1 MNLPVRVRLHLL
13 GRLELS
19 FDEESTPVRVT
30 NRKARALLAYLAM
43 APGQAARREELATL
57 LWGDCSDQ
65 QARQSLRQ
73 SLLLLRKDLR
83 GADFVLSNSEMVQL
97 AKDRWSVDA
106 AEFAELTRS
115 ALPEDLKRAATLFA
129 GDFAAG
135 FHTEEEGFDEWIS
148 AQRLRV
154 QRAATRLCETF
165 AQRPDLVADPE
176 AALGVSEHLLALD
189 PLRED
194 WQRLVLIIHARYRG
208 KGEALSLGEHFS
220 QILHRELG
228 QGPEPATLNLL
239 ARIRAEELTPINW
252 SPSRQPSRGVSST
265 APDPVPSVPG
275 SNPFS
280 NRAPAPAPRRHPPAR
295 QALILLSV
303 LAVLAAL
310 GFATLHQSQE
320 RLPAASMADRSTPP
334 APNQIEYWK
343 PPSAVAKG
351 EWASGV
357 IPIVILPFSAL
368 SQDGGS
374 PSGERATSVADM
386 LTDDLTNILSRNK
399 MFRVISRQTA
409 RKFQDRPLDVDAMR
423 AQLHVRYI
431 LEGSVRVL
439 GDRLRVNVELVD
451 ASNKAAVWSERI
463 ERDGTDRYS
472 LQDEIVAR
480 LARELHLEVLP
491 LESARLRNDPD
502 ADALVHRGWAAMNM
516 AFAKTD
522 THQFAK
528 AETLFKQALE
538 RDPQNLSAMIG
549 LGAYHANVGAQVLDT
564 NSKAHLETAQQI
576 LTEVLTRSPNNGV
589 APFYLGLVHGASG
602 RLEEAL
608 AAFKLA
614 VENNPSH
621 AGAHAHIGH
630 ALARMERAAEGLEH
644 LHYALRLSP
653 RDPNLA
659 YWYEFI
665 GSAEM
670 ALGQYRE
677 AIAHFSKSAALNPGY
692 PRSWAGLSAASAL
705 AGDLEAARKHAGK
718 LREFAPGADNEAL
731 IRRFG
736 RNEKQSPKL
745 HEGLRLALAPVA
757 DSWQSPRL
765 PSHTD
770 AAPPVQAS
778 EVTAIAVMPF
788 TTHGDTQAQA
798 QHAAE
803 AVTNDLTNVLSRVP
817 ALRVISRQ
825 TMQHY
830 AGQKADVAAIGAEL
844 GVRYLLEGNMR
855 IHGDKLRV
863 NVELTDPSTRQS
875 LWTLRLDRDP
885 GNLYGLQDEIVGRLG
900 RELHYE
906 IYKIESERAS
916 DNPSIR
922 QLAFRG
928 WNLLIN
934 HADFG
939 LDHLDRAKEIFDQ
952 ILAQEPANL
961 TAQHGL
967 GWYHG
972 LAGTL
977 RLDAHSAAHL
987 EKAEA
992 ILAEIVRSLPNNSAA
1007 HFMTG
1012 LLQRTRG
1019 RLEDALVSYQRAL
1032 EINPSFA
1039 SAYAHIGHTLIQ
1051 LGRPSEGIN
1060 QIRYALRLSPR
1071 DAARSHWLRFL
1082 GEGEAEAGDPRSAV
1096 ETLGRSY
1103 AINPKQPLTLRA
1115 FAATHA
1121 LLGNTDE
1128 VRRLLSEIKAAA
1140 PHMTGE
1146 QLAHGSARGFK
1157 MMPEMAKGWR
1167 LALAS
1172 AS

>member
-1 MNLPVRVRLHLL
+1 MNPPVRVRLQLL
-13 GRLELS
+13 GRLELF
-19 FDEESTPVRVT
+19 FDQDSAPVRIT
-30 NRKARALLAYLAM
+30 NRKARALLAFLAM
-43 APGQAARREELATL
+43 APGHAARREELAAL

-73 SLLLLRKDLR
+73 SLLLVRKDLGR
-83 GADFVLSNSEMVQL
+83 ADFILSNSEMVQL
-97 AKDRWSVDA
+97 PGDRWSVDA
-106 AEFAELTRS
+106 VEFEELTKS
-115 ALPEDLKRAATLFA
+115 SVPADLDRAARLFA

-135 FHTEEEGFDEWIS
+135 FHTEEDGFDEWIS

-165 AQRPDLVADPE
+165 AERPELVADPE
-176 AALGVSEHLLALD
+176 AALGASERLLALD

-208 KGEALSLGEHFS
+208 KGETLLLGKHFG
-220 QILHRELG
+220 QILRRELG
-228 QGPEPATLNLL
+228 EGPEPATLELL
-239 ARIRAEELTPINW
+239 ARIRADEFTPISS
-252 SPSRQPSRGVSST
+252 SPSRDVSSA
-265 APDPVPSVPG
+265 APDTDPA
-275 SNPFS
+275 
-280 NRAPAPAPRRHPPAR
+280 APAAGPIPGRALAPRHRTPAH
-295 QALILLSV
+295 QAFALLGFV
-303 LAVLAAL
+303 VVLAAL
-310 GFATLHQSQE
+310 GLATLYQLQKRPPVS
-320 RLPAASMADRSTPP
+320 SIADRSTPP
-334 APNQIEYWK
+334 APSQIEYWK
-343 PPSAVAKG
+343 LPSSAAQG

-357 IPIVILPFSAL
+357 IPIVILPFSPI
-368 SQDGGS
+368 SEDGKS
-374 PSGERATSVADM
+374 PFGETANSVADM

-409 RKFQDRPLDVDAMR
+409 RRFQDRPLDLDAVR
-423 AQLHVRYI
+423 TELHVRYI

-439 GDRLRVNVELVD
+439 GDKLRVNVELVD
-451 ASNKAAVWSERI
+451 AASKAAVWSERI
-463 ERDGTDRYS
+463 ERDGIDRYS

-491 LESARLRNDPD
+491 LESDRRRNDPD
-502 ADALVHRGWAAMNM
+502 ADALVYRGWAAINV

-522 THQFAK
+522 ADQFAK

-538 RDPQNLSAMIG
+538 RDPQNLSAMVG

-576 LTEVLTRSPNNGV
+576 LTEVLTRSPENGT

-608 AAFKLA
+608 AAFRRA
-614 VENNPSH
+614 VEKNPSH

-659 YWYEFI
+659 YWYEFV

-670 ALGQYRE
+670 ALGRYPE

-705 AGDLEAARKHAGK
+705 AGDMEAARKHASK
-718 LREFAPGADNEAL
+718 LRELAPGADNEAV

-736 RNEKQSPKL
+736 RNKKQSPKL

-757 DSWQSPRL
+757 DPWQSPRL
-765 PSHTD
+765 PSRTD
-770 AAPPVQAS
+770 ASPPARAS
-778 EVTAIAVMPF
+778 GITAIAVMPF
-788 TTHGDTQAQA
+788 TTHGDIQTQT
-798 QHAAE
+798 QHTAE

-825 TMQHY
+825 TMQNY
-830 AGQKADVAAIGAEL
+830 AGHKTDVAAIGAEL
-844 GVRYLLEGNMR
+844 GVRYILEGNIR
-855 IHGDKLRV
+855 AHGDKLRV

-875 LWTLRLDRDP
+875 LWTLRFECDP
-885 GNLYGLQDEIVGRLG
+885 GDLYGLQDEIVGRLG
-900 RELHYE
+900 RELQYE
-906 IYKIESERAS
+906 IYKVESGPAS

-939 LDHLDRAKEIFDQ
+939 LDHLEKAKAVFDQ

-972 LAGTL
+972 LVGTL
-977 RLDAHSAAHL
+977 RLDAQSAAHL
-987 EKAEA
+987 DKADA
-992 ILAEIVRSLPNNSAA
+992 ILAEIIQRAPDNSGA

-1019 RLEDALVSYQRAL
+1019 RHEDALVSYRRAL

-1051 LGRPSEGIN
+1051 LGRANEGIE

-1082 GEGEAEAGDPRSAV
+1082 GEGEAEVGNLKSAA

-1103 AINPKQPLTLRA
+1103 ELNPKQPLTLRA
-1115 FAATHA
+1115 FAAIHA

-1128 VRRLLSEIKAAA
+1128 VRRLLGEIKATA
-1140 PHMTGE
+1140 PHMTAE
-1146 QLAHGSARGFK
+1146 PTRRENARGFK
-1157 MMPEMAKGWR
+1157 ATSEMAKGWR
-1167 LALAS
+1167 LALES